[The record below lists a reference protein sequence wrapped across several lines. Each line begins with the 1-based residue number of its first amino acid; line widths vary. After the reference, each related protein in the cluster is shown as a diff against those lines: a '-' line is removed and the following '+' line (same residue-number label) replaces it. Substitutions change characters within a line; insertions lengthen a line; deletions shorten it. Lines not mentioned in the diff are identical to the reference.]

1 MTLAT
6 SNALA
11 GLAGRLTDLEDRE
24 RYAAIVLYLQA
35 LPPEDE
41 FRHLA
46 ELMGLLSLLGQR
58 LPDALA
64 DAMAELRQLTDRA
77 GAYYGEID
85 ERLAGLPGAIT
96 AGVDVGR
103 IAKDMGEAF
112 RQQIATTGLEI
123 SAAQLRDAS
132 AEIKALSN
140 HVSQTLKPISQE
152 YKTISATLAGEITKL
167 TGASGELRNQNARL
181 VAEQQSASGWW
192 LGTAALLLFLLGGL
206 GGMFLERQQTADVLN
221 NMNAQMERL
230 QAPAVPVAV
239 APVSK
244 RSKRQ
249 KGTGE

>member
-1 MTLAT
+1 VTQSTAQ
-6 SNALA
+6 
-11 GLAGRLTDLEDRE
+11 GLANLAARLTKPEDRE
-24 RYAAIVLYLQA
+24 TYAGLVSYFHS
-35 LPPEDE
+35 LPEHDE
-41 FRHLA
+41 LFHLV
-46 ELMGLLSLLGQR
+46 ELLGLLTLLGQH

-64 DAMAELRQLTDRA
+64 DAMTELRQLTERA

-85 ERLAGLPGAIT
+85 ERLAGLPGTIT
-96 AGVDVGR
+96 AGVDVSK

-112 RQQIATTGLEI
+112 RQQIAASGLEI
-123 SAAQLRDAS
+123 SAAHLRNAS
-132 AEIKALSN
+132 AEIKALSDQ
-140 HVSQTLKPISQE
+140 VSQTLKPISQE
-152 YKTISATLAGEITKL
+152 YKTISVTLAGEITKL

-181 VAEQQSASGWW
+181 VAEQQSASWW
-192 LGTAALLLFLLGGL
+192 WIGTAALVLFLLGGL

-221 NMNAQMERL
+221 NMSAQMERL